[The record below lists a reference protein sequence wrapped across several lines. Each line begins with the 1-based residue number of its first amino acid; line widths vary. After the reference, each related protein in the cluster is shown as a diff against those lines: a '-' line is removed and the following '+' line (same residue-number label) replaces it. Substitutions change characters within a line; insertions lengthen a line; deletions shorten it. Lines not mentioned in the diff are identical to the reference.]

1 MKFTNKMMKSV
12 TSLALLGSVAL
23 TGCAATTSST
33 SATTSISASS
43 SSSSSSTSSAS
54 SSASASSTAA
64 STNDGSISYDT
75 HYDADDLTW
84 DESSVKTIDLS
95 NPTATDGV
103 TVEDGVIT
111 ITAAG
116 DYKLSGDYSGQIV
129 VNAGDEDVVRLILDN
144 ANITN
149 DSGSAI
155 NIQNANEAIMYTA
168 SGTTNTISDGST
180 YSATG
185 EDDPDAA
192 IFSKSDLTLAG
203 EGTLTVNGN
212 YNNGISSSDGL
223 VIANGTLNVTAKN
236 HGIKGKDYVDI
247 LDGTINVKAEE
258 GDGIKSTNST
268 DEGRGWTRLQGGTV
282 TINSG
287 DNAFQAEKE
296 LEIDGGTLNVESSYE
311 GMQGQYIIF
320 NDGTVNITSSD
331 DGINATAPDET
342 DTSSTDSTSTDST
355 STDSTSTDSA
365 SAGDTSNNTSTDTQN
380 SDQQQMTP
388 PDMGSGQA
396 PADMGGQPPADMGSG
411 QMPGGGQGGGMGGGM
426 DTVEDASV
434 TINGGAITLNASGDG
449 FDSNGTATINGGTLT
464 INGPFTGGNG
474 SFDVNGDYTVNGGTI
489 LAGGTS
495 DMYVAPTS
503 EKQGYLKIT
512 TSGVSEGDT
521 VTVKDSS
528 GNEIATYTVT
538 NSNTQIVT
546 ISSAKITAGTD
557 YTVSV
562 AGTESTVTAS

>member
-1 MKFTNKMMKSV
+1 MKFSSKMMKSV
-12 TSLALLGSVAL
+12 TFLALLGSVAL

-33 SATTSISASS
+33 SATTSISSS
-43 SSSSSSTSSAS
+43 SSISSAS
-54 SSASASSTAA
+54 SDSSASATAA

-75 HYDADDLTW
+75 HFDSNDLTW

-155 NIQNANEAIMYTA
+155 NIQNANEAIIYTT
-168 SGTTNTISDGST
+168 SGSTNTVSDGST

-212 YNNGISSSDGL
+212 YKNGIASSDGL

-236 HGIKGKDYVDI
+236 NGIKGKDYVDI
-247 LDGTINVKAEE
+247 LDGTINVKATE

-320 NDGTVNITSSD
+320 NDGKVNITSSD
-331 DGINATAPDET
+331 DGINATAPDTT
-342 DTSSTDSTSTDST
+342 DTSSTNSSSTDSTSTDTT
-355 STDSTSTDSA
+355 SSDSA
-365 SAGDTSNNTSTDTQN
+365 SSTDTSSN
-380 SDQQQMTP
+380 TSSDTQSNNQQQMTP

-396 PADMGGQPPADMGSG
+396 PADMGSG
-411 QMPGGGQGGGMGGGM
+411 QMPGGGQGGGM

-434 TINGGAITLNASGDG
+434 TINGGTITVNAEGDG

-464 INGPFTGGNG
+464 INGPFSGGNG

-495 DMYVAPTS
+495 DMYVSPTS

-521 VTVKDSS
+521 VTVKDAS

-538 NSNTQIVT
+538 NSDTQIVT
-546 ISSAKITAGTD
+546 ISSSQITAGTD

-562 AGTESTVTAS
+562 AGTDTTVTAS